1 MSSTD
6 RRKTHLRGAIPP
18 AAELDTACQYTV
30 IRLLGDPYRHGKRPF
45 TLPGEGTLS
54 GMPYGRR
61 SDVFDE
67 E

>member
-6 RRKTHLRGAIPP
+6 RRKTDFRGAVPP
-18 AAELDTACQYTV
+18 AAELDKACQET
-30 IRLLGDPYRHGKRPF
+30 IKSSLGDPYRNRKMLF
-45 TLPGEGTLS
+45 ILPGEGTLS
-54 GMPYGRR
+54 RMSYGRR

>member
-6 RRKTHLRGAIPP
+6 RRKTYFRGAKPP
-18 AAELDTACQYTV
+18 AAELDTACQDTV
-30 IRLLGDPYRHGKRPF
+30 ISSLCDPYRRRKRPF
-45 TLPGEGTLS
+45 TLPGEGALS

>member
-6 RRKTHLRGAIPP
+6 RRKTYFRGAEPP
-18 AAELDTACQYTV
+18 AAELETVCQEMV
-30 IRLLGDPYRHGKRPF
+30 ISSLGDPYRHRKRPF